1 MRRLLSL
8 FLFIFS
14 VSLFSE
20 VVIDVRTPDEF
31 DVGHVQGS
39 QNIEWENIH
48 QIKETI
54 KKDEKIF
61 LYCRSGNRSG
71 KATKILLDLGYK
83 DCLLYTSPSPRDIR
97 RSRMPS
103 SA

>member
-39 QNIEWENIH
+39 QNIEWENIQ
-48 QIKETI
+48 QIQDSI
-54 KKDEKIF
+54 KKDEKIY

-71 KATKILLDLGYK
+71 KATKILIDIGYK
-83 DCLLYTSPSPRDIR
+83 NVTNLGSLQ
-97 RSRMPS
+97 
-103 SA
+103 SAVDFLELKIVK

>member
-14 VSLFSE
+14 VSMFSE

-48 QIKETI
+48 QIEETI

-71 KATKILLDLGYK
+71 KATKILLDLGY
-83 DCLLYTSPSPRDIR
+83 RDVTNLG
-97 RSRMPS
+97 SLQ
-103 SA
+103 SAADFLELKIVK

>member
-1 MRRLLSL
+1 MKRLLSL

-39 QNIEWENIH
+39 QNIEWENIQ
-48 QIKETI
+48 QIQDSI
-54 KKDEKIF
+54 KKDEKIY

-71 KATKILLDLGYK
+71 KATKILIDLGYK
-83 DCLLYTSPSPRDIR
+83 NVTNLGSLQ
-97 RSRMPS
+97 
-103 SA
+103 SAADFLELKIVK

>member
-39 QNIEWENIH
+39 QNIEWENIQ
-48 QIKETI
+48 QIQDSI
-54 KKDEKIF
+54 KKDEKIY

-71 KATKILLDLGYK
+71 KATKILIDLGYK
-83 DCLLYTSPSPRDIR
+83 NVTNLGSLQ
-97 RSRMPS
+97 
-103 SA
+103 SAADFLELKIVN

>member
-39 QNIEWENIH
+39 QNIEWENIQ
-48 QIKETI
+48 QIQDSI
-54 KKDEKIF
+54 KKDEKIY

-71 KATKILLDLGYK
+71 KATKILIDLGYK
-83 DCLLYTSPSPRDIR
+83 NVTNLGSLQ
-97 RSRMPS
+97 
-103 SA
+103 SASDFLELKIVK

>member
-1 MRRLLSL
+1 MKRLLSL
-8 FLFIFS
+8 LFIFS

-20 VVIDVRTPDEF
+20 VVIDVRTPYEF
-31 DVGHVQGS
+31 ESGHVQGS

-71 KATKILLDLGYK
+71 KATKILLDLGFM
-83 DCLLYTSPSPRDIR
+83 DVTNLGSLQ
-97 RSRMPS
+97 
-103 SA
+103 SAADFLELKIVK

>member
-39 QNIEWENIH
+39 QNIEWENIQ
-48 QIKETI
+48 QIQDSI
-54 KKDEKIF
+54 KKDEKIY

-71 KATKILLDLGYK
+71 KATKILIDLGYK
-83 DCLLYTSPSPRDIR
+83 NVTNLGSLQ
-97 RSRMPS
+97 
-103 SA
+103 SAANFLELKIVK

>member
-39 QNIEWENIH
+39 QNIEWENIQ
-48 QIKETI
+48 QIQDSI
-54 KKDEKIF
+54 KKDEKIY

-71 KATKILLDLGYK
+71 KATKILIDIGYK
-83 DCLLYTSPSPRDIR
+83 NVTNLGSLQ
-97 RSRMPS
+97 
-103 SA
+103 SAADFLELKIVK

>member
-31 DVGHVQGS
+31 DDGHVQGS
-39 QNIEWENIH
+39 QNIEWENIQ
-48 QIKETI
+48 QIQDSI
-54 KKDEKIF
+54 KKDEKIY

-71 KATKILLDLGYK
+71 KATKILIDLGYK
-83 DCLLYTSPSPRDIR
+83 NVTNLGSLQ
-97 RSRMPS
+97 
-103 SA
+103 SAADFLELKIVK

>member
-39 QNIEWENIH
+39 QNIEWKNIQ
-48 QIKETI
+48 QIQDSI
-54 KKDEKIF
+54 KKDEKIY

-71 KATKILLDLGYK
+71 KATKILIDLGYK
-83 DCLLYTSPSPRDIR
+83 NVTNLGSLQ
-97 RSRMPS
+97 
-103 SA
+103 SAADFLELKIVK

>member
-39 QNIEWENIH
+39 QNIEWENIQ
-48 QIKETI
+48 QIQDSI
-54 KKDEKIF
+54 KKDEKIY

-71 KATKILLDLGYK
+71 KATKILIDLGYK
-83 DCLLYTSPSPRDIR
+83 NVTNLGSLQ
-97 RSRMPS
+97 
-103 SA
+103 SAADFLELKIVK

>member
-39 QNIEWENIH
+39 QNIEWENIQ
-48 QIKETI
+48 QIQDSI
-54 KKDEKIF
+54 KKDEKIY

-71 KATKILLDLGYK
+71 KATKILIDLGYK
-83 DCLLYTSPSPRDIR
+83 NVTNLGSLH
-97 RSRMPS
+97 
-103 SA
+103 SAADFLELKIVK